1 MQCCDLC
8 SVQGAPLHLLS
19 PPSPLHLFFG
29 QVLAAMPPRQGSQN
43 FTKKEVKG
51 GGGGRA
57 KTKKHQS
64 IQKQENIKNKKWAA
78 FCAHSAYTTT
88 DFQVNFQCALRLRLR
103 SCEIQ
108 ALDQICPSHFSTQHF
123 HRSHFGSRYTSG
135 CCDLA
140 SLFVIFCSGSIL
152 TCVQSNYA
160 LWNSRETIFADGH
173 TESNTPD
180 LF

>member
-1 MQCCDLC
+1 MGGSGRGAVVC
-8 SVQGAPLHLLS
+8 SCASCVSYL
-19 PPSPLHLFFG
+19 PSW
-29 QVLAAMPPRQGSQN
+29 
-43 FTKKEVKG
+43 